1 MLVTALLASWGKHA
15 VLHPQFSDS
24 LNRIWCYYESFLGQT
39 QLLNVEP
46 LRELANMFNNLK
58 VSSLTDITNNAKI
71 LYRHKQNMLPFNN
84 ANFLTMLTFNFF
96 NNANICCLL
105 LTSVHSSML
114 ISEL

>member
-1 MLVTALLASWGKHA
+1 MVDNCVGHSTSWLPGVHAVYVA

-58 VSSLTDITNNAKI
+58 VSFLTDITNNAKM
-71 LYRHKQNMLPFNN
+71 LYRHKQT
-84 ANFLTMLTFNFF
+84 FLTLTFLH
-96 NNANICCLL
+96 CKH
-105 LTSVHSSML
+105 SVFV
-114 ISEL
+114 IG